1 MSALIHL
8 LAESHRKRES
18 GSFITRLARV
28 MGQLSEPFWFALS
41 LILFIAMGPFSVIA
55 VLIGLH
61 TLAKRESEKD
71 FPEPANC

>member
-8 LAESHRKRES
+8 LAESHKNRES
-18 GSFITRLARV
+18 GSMITRLARV

-55 VLIGLH
+55 VLIGLYS
-61 TLAKRESEKD
+61 LATREYEKD
-71 FPEPANC
+71 FPEAANS